1 MEKIKLFWKI
11 LNESL
16 EGFWVILDRGMVVRR
31 ASYVVM
37 LYMTTYFINWSL
49 HFAETS
55 TRTGTDIAAII
66 AAIGVPLSALQG
78 VVMKIYSDSRT
89 PTNTINT

>member
-1 MEKIKLFWKI
+1 MKNIKLFWKI
-11 LNESL
+11 LDESL

-31 ASYVVM
+31 ASYVIM

-89 PTNTINT
+89 PTNPQQ